1 MNISHQRIDLKVI
14 RLDQTS
20 PWPALQIDR
29 SRLSQGLVSCTRSST
44 RELSSSHV
52 WSQVCA
58 SCLRPLFF
66 LPFLFLFILHSPSL
80 ELFLPLFKRNP
91 RRLRSEINMS
101 TPHAEGCGFAE
112 HLYRPYVYKNILCS
126 RTIILQMKILRD
138 TRFSGPR

>member
-29 SRLSQGLVSCTRSST
+29 SRSFRVHDPPQENSRAHTCDPRYALL
-44 RELSSSHV
+44 
-52 WSQVCA
+52 A
-58 SCLRPLFF
+58 SAPYSFF
-66 LPFLFLFILHSPSL
+66 LSFFLFILHSPSL